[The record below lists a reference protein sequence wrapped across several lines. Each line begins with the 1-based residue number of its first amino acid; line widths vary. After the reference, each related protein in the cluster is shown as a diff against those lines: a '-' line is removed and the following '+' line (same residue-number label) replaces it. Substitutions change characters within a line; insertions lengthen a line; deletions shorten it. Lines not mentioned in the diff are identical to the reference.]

1 MTENERK
8 TTVWLRQKENYQFE
22 VTTDFPE
29 DWSALADEPPH
40 LGKGQGASASR
51 FLAAGLG
58 HCLAASLLFC
68 LEKSRVRLDGCI
80 TAEVKLTTH
89 RNERG
94 RWRIHH
100 ADVKIFTPP
109 MDEDQQRAF
118 QRCSTLYEDFCVV
131 TASVR
136 QGFEVNVELV
146 PQ

>member
-58 HCLAASLLFC
+58 HCLAASLLF
-68 LEKSRVRLDGCI
+68 LPGKIPRPAGWQYLRRSQ
-80 TAEVKLTTH
+80 
-89 RNERG
+89 
-94 RWRIHH
+94 
-100 ADVKIFTPP
+100 ADHPP
-109 MDEDQQRAF
+109 Q
-118 QRCSTLYEDFCVV
+118 
-131 TASVR
+131 
-136 QGFEVNVELV
+136 
-146 PQ
+146 